1 MDGRLPR
8 AATALKHPPR
18 VGVRQ
23 HLLYIEGMSLFSNP
37 DVRPPAV
44 ARLFY
49 PGDARSLADEVAA
62 YLDQTEET
70 PLAPG
75 FPKAVIVPHAGYVYS
90 GPVAA
95 SAYDLLR
102 PARGIVK
109 RVVVLGPCHR
119 VPVSGLALPRA
130 KAFDT
135 PLGRIPLDAEAIAS
149 IRDLPQ
155 VVESAATHAEEH
167 ALEVQ
172 LPFLQQVLGEFS
184 LVPLVVGST
193 APEKVAE
200 VLERLWGGDETLIVI
215 SSDLSHYHPYD
226 AARRIDGAT
235 VQAILGF
242 DAGISHEQACGATPV
257 AGALIAAKRKGL
269 APRLLDCRN
278 SGDTAGG
285 KDQVVGYA
293 SFVLSPGSSRYE
305 AEHGRRLLQ
314 IARASLSAALGAGA
328 NSPGPQAAD
337 EPWLREWRS
346 SFVTL
351 MQGDELRGCVGTLDA
366 ERPLAEDIA
375 ANACAAAF
383 QDTRFKPLTLEE
395 FARTDIEV
403 SLLSTPKRLR
413 FADHAELIARLR
425 PGIDGVILEYGDEK
439 EGKHATYLPQVWEGL
454 PDPERFIAS
463 LKQKAGIPQ
472 ESSTQLCRVKRYTVL
487 KWREAEFRQ

>member
-1 MDGRLPR
+1 
-8 AATALKHPPR
+8 
-18 VGVRQ
+18 
-23 HLLYIEGMSLFSNP
+23 MSFFENP
-37 DVRPPAV
+37 SVRPPAV

-49 PGDARSLADEVAA
+49 PGDARSLAEEVAA
-62 YLDQTEET
+62 HLDQTEEA

-119 VPVSGLALPRA
+119 VPVSGLALPQA

-135 PLGRIPLDAEAIAS
+135 PLGRIPLDREAIAS
-149 IRDLPQ
+149 IRGLPQ
-155 VVESAATHAEEH
+155 VMESAATHAEEH

-184 LVPLVVGST
+184 LVPLVVGSVT
-193 APEKVAE
+193 PEKVAE

-215 SSDLSHYHPYD
+215 SSDLSHYHPYE

-235 VQAILGF
+235 VRAILGL

-257 AGALIAAKRKGL
+257 AGALIAAKRLGL
-269 APRLLDCRN
+269 KPKLLDCRN

-293 SFVLSPGSSRYE
+293 SFAFSSGPSRYE

-337 EPWLREWRS
+337 EPWLKEWRA

-351 MQGDELRGCVGTLDA
+351 MQGKELRGCVGTLDA
-366 ERPLAEDIA
+366 QRPLAQDVS

-383 QDTRFKPLTLEE
+383 QDTRFKPLTREE
-395 FARTDIEV
+395 FARADIEV

-413 FADHAELIARLR
+413 FEDHADLIARLR
-425 PGIDGVILEYGDEK
+425 PGVDGLILEYGDPSADRR
-439 EGKHATYLPQVWEGL
+439 ATYLPQVWESL
-454 PDPERFIAS
+454 PHPDRFIAS
-463 LKQKAGIPQ
+463 LRQKAGIPQ
-472 ESSTQLCRVKRYTVL
+472 DTDIRRCRVKRYTAL
-487 KWREAEFRQ
+487 KWREAELRQ